1 MTTLLIVDDDDD
13 LRTMLRIALEDER
26 YRVVDAEDAERA
38 LYELSRHAVDAVLV
52 DIRLPGMNGL
62 ELCREIRR
70 RSRVP
75 VVAVTA
81 QAESEDMVAVLD
93 AGADDYVAKPIKIP
107 ELVARLRS
115 VLRRARGDLAPGTRV
130 RAGDLLI
137 DLSTGLVERGAQPI
151 PLTPVESRLLA
162 VLAERLG
169 VMVRREELLERVWG
183 PDRLDD
189 LRIVDV
195 HIERLRAKIE
205 AEADHGA
212 HLVAIPGMG
221 YQLVP

>member
-13 LRTMLRIALEDER
+13 LRTMLRIALEDHR

-38 LYELSRHAVDAVLV
+38 LYELAHHAVDAVLV

-81 QAESEDMVAVLD
+81 QADSEDVVAVLD
-93 AGADDYVAKPIKIP
+93 AGADDYVAKPVNIP

-115 VLRRARGDLAPGTRV
+115 VLRRAGGDLAPAAKV
-130 RAGDLLI
+130 AAGDLVV
-137 DLSTGLVERGAQPI
+137 DLATGQVERSGRPV
-151 PLTPVESRLLA
+151 PLTPIESRLLA
-162 VLAERLG
+162 VLAERVG

-183 PDRLDD
+183 PDRLGD
-189 LRIVDV
+189 LPMVDV
-195 HIERLRAKIE
+195 HVERIRAKL
-205 AEADHGA
+205 EADDA
-212 HLVAIPGMG
+212 PRLVTIPGMG
-221 YQLVP
+221 YQLVR